1 MNLYGKSKK
10 GNKAN
15 AKGGSKNKKQ
25 TKKKKDSPVVKVIKK
40 ERVFKKVSRPVPSHI
55 DLSKEK
61 DNFKQVIR
69 ISSVDIPG
77 YLSIANGVCGIYG
90 ISHRV
95 GNIIQ
100 NVFEEKTSK
109 KTEKIG
115 YLNDSEVEIL
125 DEIIKNLDKYVPE
138 WILNRSR
145 STDGRTGHI
154 IMADLQLA
162 QRKEIQRLGK
172 IKSYR
177 GLRLQWGLPV
187 RGQKTKSTFRRGGA
201 VGVSKKK

>member
-1 MNLYGKSKK
+1 MAKAKK

-15 AKGGSKNKKQ
+15 AKGGSKNKK
-25 TKKKKDSPVVKVIKK
+25 TSNKKKSSPVVKVIKK
-40 ERVFKKVSRPVPSHI
+40 ERVFKKVNRPIPSHI

-77 YLSIANGVCGIYG
+77 YLSIGNGVCGIYG

-100 NVFEEKTSK
+100 NVFEEKVSK
-109 KTEKIG
+109 KTPKIG
-115 YLNDSEVEIL
+115 YLDDSEVEIL
-125 DEIIKNLDKYVPE
+125 DEIIKNLDQYVPE
-138 WILNRSR
+138 WILNRSK
-145 STDGRTGHI
+145 SAEGKTEHI

-187 RGQKTKSTFRRGGA
+187 RGQKTKSTFRKGGA